1 MIGSLIEDAASL
13 GGLARSCEI
22 FNVSQLVLG
31 ERGAYHVSCLAA
43 ASCLVLQHILFLEHF

>member
-1 MIGSLIEDAASL
+1 VIGSLIEDAASL

-31 ERGAYHVSCLAA
+31 ERGAYNVSCLAA